1 MDAPMPWIVLPV
13 VAVLG
18 LVIGYTVGNM
28 PCWKSWQGYVGLM
41 IVLPVV
47 ITAGVGAVE
56 AVADCVALGCG
67 FALARR
73 PTH

>member
-1 MDAPMPWIVLPV
+1 MPWIAVPL

-18 LVIGYTVGNM
+18 LGIGYAIGKM
-28 PCWKSWQGYVGLM
+28 PCWKSWQGYVGLL

-47 ITAGVGAVE
+47 IAAGVGAVE

-67 FALARR
+67 LALARM